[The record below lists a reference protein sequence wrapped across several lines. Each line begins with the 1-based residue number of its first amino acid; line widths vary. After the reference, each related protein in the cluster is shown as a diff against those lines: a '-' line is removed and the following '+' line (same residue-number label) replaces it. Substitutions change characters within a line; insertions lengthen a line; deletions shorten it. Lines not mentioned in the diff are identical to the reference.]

1 MIEQSRP
8 VEAVNQLL
16 IHSREF
22 NEIMARLVR
31 MEASIK
37 ERVGHLEA
45 GMKTDSGTA
54 LIRGDL
60 WGDHK
65 PLYAI

>member
-1 MIEQSRP
+1 MIEQLRP

-22 NEIMARLVR
+22 NQIMARLVR

-37 ERVGHLEA
+37 ERVEHLQA
-45 GMKTDSGTA
+45 SMKTDSGTA

-60 WGDHK
+60 QGD
-65 PLYAI
+65 